1 MISRR
6 RWLAHAA
13 AWPTLGALASLDWIS
28 QVQAADYKAL
38 LVMYLAG
45 GHDGNNMLIP
55 VDGLYTSYQKA
66 RPTMAFAKSALTAL
80 PGKHI
85 DHQLAL
91 SPALQPLATLF
102 EQQRLAIV
110 ANVGALVEP
119 TTVAAVRDGK
129 AKVPPFLGSHFD
141 QQQWVQGWMGDEDQS
156 GWGGRA
162 MDRMPPEL
170 KTFHPLIAT
179 TSDFTAVV
187 GLTTPLAVASNFSS
201 NWGFV
206 NLLAS
211 DESTRTLDWM
221 SRLQSTNSFEAEF
234 ARTLRTRQLDAV
246 EFARSQEKPVAASLA
261 FPDTQLGRNMKFALN
276 HMLYSRSKG
285 ARRQI
290 YLVQDGGYDTH
301 TGQDATGDPPG
312 LEKLFNGVTTNL
324 VDWDKATRESGLDG
338 QVLTIVISEFGRTLD
353 LAAGQG
359 TDHAWGNHWMAL
371 GGGVRG
377 GQVYGSAFPSMVV
390 GGPDDVSPSFR
401 PRGEWLPQF
410 STDQFMA
417 DALLWL
423 GLPPGELVATM
434 PNLQNFTKR
443 SIGFI

>member
-1 MISRR
+1 MDRR
-6 RWLAHAA
+6 RFLTHAA
-13 AWPTLGALASLDWIS
+13 AWPMLGALTSIDWVR

-38 LVMYLAG
+38 VVLFLGG

-55 VDGLYTSYQKA
+55 VDALHSSYAKA
-66 RPTMAFAKSALTAL
+66 RPSMAFAKTALKAL
-80 PGKHI
+80 PGRHI

-91 SPALQPLATLF
+91 SPALQPLSALF
-102 EQQRLAIV
+102 EQQRMAIV
-110 ANVGALVEP
+110 ANAGALVEP
-119 TTVAAVRDGK
+119 VTVAAVRDGK
-129 AKVPPFLGSHFD
+129 AKVPPFLGSHSD
-141 QQQWVQGWMGDEDQS
+141 QQQWVQGWMGDEDQT

-162 MDRMPPEL
+162 MDRMPAEL
-170 KTFHPLIAT
+170 KSFQPLVT
-179 TSDFTAVV
+179 TSSDYTAVL
-187 GLTTPLAVASNFSS
+187 GQLTPLALATNFSS

-211 DESTRTLDWM
+211 DERTQVLDWM
-221 SRLQSTNSFEAEF
+221 TRLQSTNAFEAEF
-234 ARTLRTRQLDAV
+234 VRTMRTRQLDSI
-246 EFARSQEKPVAASLA
+246 EFARSQEKPVPASA
-261 FPDTQLGRNMKFALN
+261 MFPNTMVGRNMRFVLN

-290 YLVQDGGYDTH
+290 YLVNDGGYDTH

-312 LEKLFNGVTTNL
+312 LETLFSGVAANL
-324 VDWDKATRESGLDG
+324 LALDQATRETGLDG

-359 TDHAWGNHWMAL
+359 TDHAWANHWLAMGA
-371 GGGVRG
+371 GVRG
-377 GQVYGSAFPSMVV
+377 GQVFGTQFPSMVV
-390 GGPDDVSPSFR
+390 GGPDDVSPSYR

-423 GLPPGELVATM
+423 GLPPSELTGAM

-443 SIGFI
+443 TVGFI